1 MFSHMLIL
9 IGGNKMES
17 SKGVEKKLEEME
29 SQMEQLKKEQLEI
42 LVKEH
47 KAFHCEKC
55 EKVVV
60 KEKASSAELEH
71 TLCWDCLQRKQRK
84 QHKDNLFSKIRQGRI
99 VDIELDSSW
108 YQNITRMTVYR
119 QGMMYELRAVEDDGE
134 AYFVIDKE
142 WKEDTEL
149 DDEITKPWMKER
161 TEKPLIQQ

>member
-108 YQNITRMTVYR
+108 
-119 QGMMYELRAVEDDGE
+119 
-134 AYFVIDKE
+134 
-142 WKEDTEL
+142 
-149 DDEITKPWMKER
+149 
-161 TEKPLIQQ
+161 